1 MSRSPAEPSSESRS
15 DPPPKRA
22 ASGASPAAGLGR
34 PDEAAQQE
42 RQPVFEPI
50 IFTPWTPD
58 LAWYLAVLAGLAI
71 GALPDVLHKLGGG
84 R

>member
-1 MSRSPAEPSSESRS
+1 M
-15 DPPPKRA
+15 
-22 ASGASPAAGLGR
+22 
-34 PDEAAQQE
+34 
-42 RQPVFEPI
+42 FEPI